1 VTGRRIRMANLA
13 DEVRSVVR
21 RLLESPQP
29 IAEKHPEKLIGAT
42 EFKDLLPRAKEAFP
56 ESPTIQAMKAFSGT
70 AKAVDVVARLSA
82 LEGAVSASRA
92 TRM

>member
-1 VTGRRIRMANLA
+1 MASLA

-21 RLLESPQP
+21 KLLESLQP
-29 IAEKHPEKLIGAT
+29 IAEKHPEKLIGTT
-42 EFKDLLPRAKEAFP
+42 EFKDLLPRAKQAFP
-56 ESPTIQAMKAFSGT
+56 ESPTIQEMKPFSGT

-82 LEGAVSASRA
+82 LEGAVSATRT